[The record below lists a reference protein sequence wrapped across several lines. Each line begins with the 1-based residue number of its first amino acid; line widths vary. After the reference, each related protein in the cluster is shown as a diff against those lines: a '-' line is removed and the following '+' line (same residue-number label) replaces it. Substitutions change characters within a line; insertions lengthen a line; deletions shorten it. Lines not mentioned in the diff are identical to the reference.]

1 VKLIAEEVD
10 LHAKK
15 NQSISIGFSQII
27 LSTKLMLK
35 SHDKYSECEG
45 ITEKRIFCIYSEQ
58 TRI

>member
-1 VKLIAEEVD
+1 MKLIAEEVD
-10 LHAKK
+10 LHANN

-45 ITEKRIFCIYSEQ
+45 ITEKRIFCIYS
-58 TRI
+58 